1 MTTADSIVLAAYFAV
16 MLWIGI
22 RYAPY
27 MKAFSTYFAG
37 ERALPWWVAG
47 LSFFMSYVSSL
58 SIVVYAGIGYQF
70 GLVSLTL
77 YWVTVPACL
86 MSTLLLARRWQRAVT
101 LTPIEF
107 LEKRY
112 HLLVRQLFAWTGVP
126 LRIVDDGL
134 KLLALAVFLSRGVGV
149 PLDLTLTII
158 GSVVI
163 SYTLLGG
170 VWAVSLTDAVQFI
183 IMLIA
188 LGLLLGL
195 AVADAGG
202 IESIVAHTPP
212 DFWKPLSGPYTIGFW
227 VALALLTLMAFSSNW
242 ALIQRFYST
251 GSARAARGAGLL
263 ATACFIFLPPIWILA
278 GMVAR
283 VLINELNDPQFAL
296 AELAAKTL
304 PSGVFGLMVAA
315 LMAAAMSTLSADY
328 NVVASVLMVD
338 FFQRF
343 NIIRTGGARGLA
355 PLHWARLTTA
365 IVGVVSVIIALVVSH
380 YGFAIFDVMV
390 TVFGLLTAPMT
401 LPLAAGLLTRKVG
414 WRSAVGGYVAG
425 LVAALAIIL
434 FKGRF
439 SGYGF
444 QTVAIFATSAATLA
458 AMILVEWLT
467 RKSVAEQERIS
478 AFFAAVTETGAPA
491 NAPAHFPSP
500 LVIAGTATGF
510 IGVVVALVG
519 LVWRENL
526 TLIAGLV
533 MGGIG
538 ILGWRRA

>member
-1 MTTADSIVLAAYFAV
+1 MTAADYIVLAAYFAV

-86 MSTLLLARRWQRAVT
+86 ISTLLLARRWQRAVA

-149 PLDLTLTII
+149 PLDLTLIII
-158 GSVVI
+158 GGVVI

-202 IESIVAHTPP
+202 IKSIVANAPP

-251 GSARAARGAGLL
+251 GSARAAKGAGLL
-263 ATACFIFLPPIWILA
+263 ATACFIFLPPIWIFA

-283 VLINELNDPQFAL
+283 VLINGLSDPQFAL
-296 AELAAKTL
+296 AELAVKTL

-328 NVVASVLMVD
+328 NVVASVLTVD

-343 NIIRTGGARGLA
+343 NIIRSPKLG
-355 PLHWARLTTA
+355 WARLTTA
-365 IVGVVSVIIALVVSH
+365 IVGTVSIVIGLVVSH
-380 YGFAIFDVMV
+380 YGLAIFDVMV

-414 WRSAVGGYVAG
+414 WRSAAGGYVAG
-425 LVAALAIIL
+425 LVAALAVIL
-434 FKGRF
+434 VKGRF

-444 QTVAIFATSAATLA
+444 QTMAIFATSAATLA
-458 AMILVEWLT
+458 AMILIEGLT
-467 RKSVAEQERIS
+467 GKSAAEQERVS
-478 AFFAAVTETGAPA
+478 AFFAAMTETGVSANSPAPL
-491 NAPAHFPSP
+491 PSP

-510 IGVVVALVG
+510 IGAVVALVG

-533 MGGIG
+533 MGAIG